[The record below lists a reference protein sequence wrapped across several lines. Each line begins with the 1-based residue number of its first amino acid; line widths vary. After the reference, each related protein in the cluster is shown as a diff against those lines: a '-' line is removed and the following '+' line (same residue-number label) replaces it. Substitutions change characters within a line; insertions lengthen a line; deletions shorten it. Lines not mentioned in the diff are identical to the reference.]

1 MGKRHFKGKHF
12 ATKHLAS
19 QHLAGPPGTG
29 LGHFAARHFKSA
41 HWANRHL
48 AGGLPIEVPDEEEKP
63 QPVGGGSIDRNR
75 AKRIGTFPDLPRFR
89 TRKKRDEELLI
100 FL

>member
-1 MGKRHFKGKHF
+1 MAKKYFRGR
-12 ATKHLAS
+12 
-19 QHLAGPPGTG
+19 
-29 LGHFAARHFKSA
+29 HFAARFLA
-41 HWANRHL
+41 ARHL
-48 AGGLPIEVPDEEEKP
+48 RGKVKPDEEGKP